1 MNNMNI
7 ESQEIIRSFSVLK
20 QMLVDRKIEIPFLES
35 YSEEELYAIIMQ
47 YREKATGSNIFQIKA
62 TENMS
67 IIYHMKPKFIK
78 SELKKFLQTMEYNL
92 APPSE
97 DEKVKDKKHHIIFI
111 FKDKINN
118 NNEKNIRPLI
128 ENHTYE
134 IFPIKQLLFNI
145 TKHSFVPKHE
155 LMSKL
160 EMEDIQ
166 NKFSIKNKS
175 QFPVI
180 LKTDPVARYYAM
192 KPGDFVKITRSS
204 TSTGEH
210 ITYRYCV

>member
-1 MNNMNI
+1 MNI
-7 ESQEIIRSFSVLK
+7 ESQDIIRSFSVLK
-20 QMLVDRKIEIPFLES
+20 QMLRDRNISIPQLES
-35 YSEEELYAIIMQ
+35 YSDEEFYSIIMQ
-47 YREKATGSNIFQIKA
+47 YRDKATGGNIFQIKA
-62 TENMS
+62 NENIK

-78 SELKKFLQTMEYNL
+78 SDLKKFLAHNEQTP
-92 APPSE
+92 AV
-97 DEKVKDKKHHIIFI
+97 EKADGEKKNHIIFI

-118 NNEKNIRPLI
+118 NNEKNIKPLI

-134 IFPIKQLLFNI
+134 IFPIKQLLFNV

-155 LMSKL
+155 ILSKS

-180 LKTDPVARYYAM
+180 LKSDPVARYYAM
-192 KPGDFVKITRSS
+192 KPGDFVKITRTS

-210 ITYRYCV
+210 NTYRYCV